1 MELFIAI
8 LIYFG
13 MVTPDGTVA
22 MTEADRN
29 NVVSSNQELINTT
42 LQDPVLMEAVITTVT
57 IDRLED

>member
-13 MVTPDGTVA
+13 MVTPNSTA
-22 MTEADRN
+22 TLTNADQQFLVN
-29 NVVSSNQELINTT
+29 SNQQLINTT
-42 LQDPVLMEAVITTVT
+42 LQDPVLMQVITPVA